1 MMSTAQMILVGIQI
15 AEAVAAGIPEAIKAK
30 QAVERM
36 LAEGRDPTDEE
47 WEVLNATTAALRERL
62 HGGG

>member
-1 MMSTAQMILVGIQI
+1 MNIAQMILMGIQI

-36 LAEGRDPTDEE
+36 LADGRDPTDEE
-47 WEVLNATTAALRERL
+47 WEALNATTAALRERL